1 MILGVGGQ
9 LSKLSA
15 EEIGG
20 VLVCLRQ
27 SIDRLELEF
36 AELAAAFAATDEW
49 EQQGSVSPIHWLRYN
64 CKMAG
69 GAAADRICVGE
80 QIDNLPCSAEALTD
94 GRIGFTHVA
103 LMARTQEAVSGTGR
117 SLDEGR
123 LLREAERLSV
133 KQFRD
138 ACHHAR
144 HAADPEGAAAD
155 EADAVGARFLEL
167 KPNEDGSLYIKGFLD
182 SIGSAALRTALEPL
196 ARPSGKD
203 DDRRRE
209 RRLADALVE
218 LTSHALDGGSLP
230 SRGAQRPH
238 LTVTASYDTVL
249 GKLGAPAADMEFSL
263 PISTRI
269 VERLACDCNL
279 TRVLLNSDSMV
290 IDVGREKRIITGSR
304 RRALVARDKHCRWP
318 GCDRPA
324 AWTNAHHL
332 VHWIHGGTSDLDN
345 QVLLCYRHHW
355 MVHEGGW
362 RLVKGEG
369 GSLIAIPPAYA
380 IDSWTRG
387 PGLRDAG

>member
-1 MILGVGGQ
+1 M
-9 LSKLSA
+9 
-15 EEIGG
+15 
-20 VLVCLRQ
+20 LVCLRQ

-103 LMARTQEAVSGTGR
+103 LMARTQEAVSGNGR